1 MGSHIKL
8 SLLLIVLPLSACVSS
23 TPIAPSVP
31 TAPPTKLA
39 EPDPSPTVI
48 EQPPP
53 TDTPIPEAAAEPRSD
68 YIEFMER
75 PTLESIRVM
84 VYNVNWD
91 SIFPDDD
98 PKNHDFRDFNRVDA
112 FARVMKAIRP
122 DVVCLQE
129 INYLRGSQELGN
141 FLANAIGS
149 VPDQTWQVANV
160 RDNVIATRFDLVE
173 KGYELEKGNVRL
185 NLSQA
190 AALIDLPDERYGDT
204 DLHVIC
210 SHFKAGGQ
218 YGDILERATQADAIM
233 AYVRDFKTPGGE
245 LDLRPGTPFLILG
258 DFNVYE
264 TDPHLQLQTLV
275 SGDISNEDRYGEDLQ
290 PDWDESPLE
299 DLVPS
304 HNGLGEVFYTWR
316 NDGEPFE
323 PGILDR
329 VLYSDSVLEVENAF
343 ILNSM
348 LLSDEALASLGLRVD
363 DVMLDAL
370 SGYYDHL
377 PIVVDF
383 VISNSP

>member
-8 SLLLIVLPLSACVSS
+8 SLLLIILPLSACVSS
-23 TPIAPSVP
+23 TRIAPSAPTASPSEVP
-31 TAPPTKLA
+31 EPVPSPTIVEQAPPTA
-39 EPDPSPTVI
+39 
-48 EQPPP
+48 
-53 TDTPIPEAAAEPRSD
+53 TPASVAAAEPRSD
-68 YIEFMER
+68 YIQFMQR
-75 PTLESIRVM
+75 PSSESIRVM
-84 VYNVNWD
+84 GYNVNWD
-91 SIFPDDD
+91 SIFPDGD

-112 FARVMKAIRP
+112 FVRVMQAVQP
-122 DVVCLQE
+122 DIVCLQE
-129 INYLRGSQELGN
+129 INYLRGASELGE
-141 FLANAIGS
+141 FLTQAMGS
-149 VPDQTWQVANV
+149 TSDQSWQVANV
-160 RDNVIATRFDLVE
+160 RDNVIATRFDLAE
-173 KGYELEKGNVRL
+173 RGYELEKGNVRI

-190 AALIDLPDERYGDT
+190 AALIDLPDEQYGDT

-218 YGDILERATQADAIM
+218 YGDILERASQADAIM

-245 LDLRPGTPFLILG
+245 LDLKPGTPFIILG

-275 SGDISNEDRYGEDLQ
+275 SGDISNENRYGQDLQ
-290 PDWDESPLE
+290 PDWDETPLE
-299 DLVPS
+299 DVVPS

-329 VLYSDSVLEVENAF
+329 VIYSDSVLDVDNAF
-343 ILNSM
+343 VFNTRM
-348 LLSDEALASLGLRVD
+348 LSDRALAALGLQAD
-363 DVMLDAL
+363 DVLLDAE

-383 VISNSP
+383 VIANLP